1 MIEAALRNQG
11 RVFDRFVSGCQ
22 AGDAGNC
29 PGFEDQVA
37 EDQQES
43 LQDCIG
49 VLNVPK
55 KLRVFVNSRTFVIQ
69 TSIKPPYF
77 HWLKIGAVTAIIE
90 HV

>member
-1 MIEAALRNQG
+1 MHAGRPKITCAPRRVSSTAARLSRST
-11 RVFDRFVSGCQ
+11 RRVSGC
-22 AGDAGNC
+22 
-29 PGFEDQVA
+29 
-37 EDQQES
+37 
-43 LQDCIG
+43 IG
-49 VLNVPK
+49 RTLSPK